1 MDDIIPGRQGN
12 ETSPMNPRVEQLRS
26 ALASG
31 TDGVLDRWMNETQ
44 SRCWHISSAKE
55 SLQELR
61 VRCGVFLHALM
72 ESCQSVSKLELG
84 ASEFR
89 EPIKVLSFTAGW
101 MAGVGIPV
109 GVGIVL
115 CHALPAALDV
125 GPGEP
130 FESLAMVV
138 AEAYSAGQREQ
149 ALARH
154 RQIIRKSQV
163 VSMLGPNLAAL
174 VLVGDPDKEALEDA
188 VGRLMML
195 VVMRRP
201 TCLLV
206 DAANALKG
214 ESVAREVLQM
224 LCAHTEALQGRRL
237 MLSGLPR
244 HKSQEA
250 TAGVDLPVNWL
261 EEIEEALQRADEVE
275 QQHT

>member
-1 MDDIIPGRQGN
+1 
-12 ETSPMNPRVEQLRS
+12 MNRRVEEMRS
-26 ALASG
+26 ALATG
-31 TDGVLDRWMNETQ
+31 TNGVLDRWMHQTR
-44 SRCWHISSAKE
+44 SLCWQLSGADE

-61 VRCGVFLHALM
+61 DRCGVFLEALM
-72 ESCQSVSKLELG
+72 ESVQCASKLELG
-84 ASEFR
+84 STEFR

-101 MAGVGIPV
+101 MAGVGMPI
-109 GVGIVL
+109 GAGIAL
-115 CHALPAALDV
+115 CQALPAALNV
-125 GPGEP
+125 SPGEP

-163 VSMLGPNLAAL
+163 VSMLGEHLAGL
-174 VLVGDPDKEALEDA
+174 ILVGDPDKEALEDA

-201 TCLLV
+201 TCVLV

-214 ESVAREVLQM
+214 ERAAREVLQM
-224 LCAHTEALQGRRL
+224 LCAHTEALEGRRL

-250 TAGVDLPVNWL
+250 TAGVDLTVSWL
-261 EEIEEALQRADEVE
+261 EEFEDALLRAQQVE
-275 QQHT
+275 QQRT